1 MKSVGASVT
10 SSGQVTAADAELPLG
25 VKTAYGFGS
34 VAPGVTETGFNYFLL
49 IFYSQVIGLD
59 ARLVGLA
66 VTLSLLI
73 DAVIDPIVG
82 YWSDNFRSRWGRR
95 HPFIYASAIPIA
107 VSWFFLWS
115 PPEAASQNAM
125 FWYLLIIA
133 TLIRTFVTFFETPSA
148 ALAPELASGYDE
160 RSSILGFRY
169 FFGWSGGNVTT
180 VVIFLLIFPA
190 FSTAAIPNGQFNPDA
205 YILYGVLA
213 SLLILVAILVCAI
226 GTHSRIPHL
235 SAAPLRQPFSLRRIF
250 GEIWHTLA
258 DRSFFAL
265 FAASIL
271 GAIATGLSAS
281 LAFYFTSFFWGFGPT
296 EIGIITFGVFLSALL
311 GAWIAPR
318 ISKRMGKKRGAIMV
332 GLVAFIG
339 SPLPII
345 LRLLGLLPEN
355 GDPLLFWFVAITNTL
370 DVALIIC
377 FQILTAAMIADL
389 VEKSELRTGRR
400 SEGVFFAAVS
410 FVRKTVLGLGLIAAS
425 MVLTLAD
432 FPAKAVAGEVSDEAL
447 WRLGAF
453 YVPTILALWMTM
465 IAVIATYRLD
475 RAGHEENLRKL
486 AERRAGQPHAESG
499 PHSWNEDGHDR
510 QQHRFRRAS
519 RAVSAGAGSKVRP

>member
-1 MKSVGASVT
+1 MKSDSA
-10 SSGQVTAADAELPLG
+10 TAAGSGPAAPPAEKLPLG

-66 VTLSLLI
+66 VTISLLF
-73 DAVIDPIVG
+73 DAVSDPIVG

-95 HPFIYASAIPIA
+95 HPFIYASAIPVA
-107 VSWFFLWS
+107 LSWFFLWN
-115 PPEAASQNAM
+115 PPEGASQTAL
-125 FWYLLIIA
+125 FWYLLVVA
-133 TLIRTFVTFFETPSA
+133 VLIRTFITFFETPSS

-160 RSSILGFRY
+160 RASVLGFRY

-190 FSTAAIPNGQFNPDA
+190 FATAAIPNGQFNPDA
-205 YILYGVLA
+205 YRMYGALA
-213 SLLILVAILVCAI
+213 SGLILVAILVCAI

-235 SAAPLRQPFSLRRIF
+235 SAAPARQPFNMRRIF

-281 LAFYFTSFFWGFGPT
+281 LAFYFTSFFWGFGPK
-296 EIGIITFGVFLSALL
+296 EIGVITFGVFLSALL
-311 GAWIAPR
+311 GAWLAPR
-318 ISKRMGKKRGAIMV
+318 VSKRMGKKRGAILV
-332 GLVAFIG
+332 GLVAFLG
-339 SPLPII
+339 SPLPIV

-377 FQILTAAMIADL
+377 FQILTSAMIADL
-389 VEKSELRTGRR
+389 VEQSELRTGRR
-400 SEGVFFAAVS
+400 SEGLFFSAVS
-410 FVRKTVLGLGLIAAS
+410 FVRKTVLGLGLLAAS

-432 FPAKAVAGEVSDEAL
+432 FPAKAVAGEVSADAL

-465 IAVIATYRLD
+465 IAVISTYRLD

-486 AERRAGQPHAESG
+486 AERRA
-499 PHSWNEDGHDR
+499 
-510 QQHRFRRAS
+510 
-519 RAVSAGAGSKVRP
+519 RPTNS